1 MSFLPRRNWGSFGNK
16 VFGYE
21 DFFIL
26 FTMAITKSKKKD
38 QLAALTA
45 KFKDAAGVAFVKF
58 DQLGVEEAQI
68 IRRDLRANG
77 MSYTVIKKTLMA
89 IAAKDTGLAEFDSNE
104 LEGAVAVIVSTTDA
118 VMPAQFIKKFKKEF
132 FDKENDVAK
141 IDFAGALFEGNF
153 LDAAATATFANT
165 ATREESLGKIVGMLR
180 SGPQK
185 LHTVFNSGLQGLY
198 NVMKNADK
206 FAA

>member
-1 MSFLPRRNWGSFGNK
+1 
-16 VFGYE
+16 
-21 DFFIL
+21 
-26 FTMAITKSKKKD
+26 MAITKSKKEE

-45 KFKDAAGVAFVKF
+45 KFKEASGVAFAKF

-68 IRRDLRANG
+68 MRRELRASG

-89 IAAKDTGLAEFDSNE
+89 IAAKDAGLAEFDSDN
-104 LEGAVAVIVSTTDA
+104 LEGSVAVIVSPSDA
-118 VMPAQFIKKFKKEF
+118 VMPAQFIKKFKNDF
-132 FDKENDVAK
+132 FDKEAK
-141 IDFAGALFEGNF
+141 HAKVDFAGALFEGNF
-153 LDAAATATFANT
+153 LDAAATAQFANT
-165 ATREESLGKIVGMLR
+165 ATREESLTKIVGMLK

-185 LHTVFNSGLQGLY
+185 LHSVFNSGFQGLY

>member
-1 MSFLPRRNWGSFGNK
+1 
-16 VFGYE
+16 
-21 DFFIL
+21 
-26 FTMAITKSKKKD
+26 MAITKSKKKD
-38 QLAALTA
+38 QLAALTE
-45 KFKDAAGVAFVKF
+45 KFKEAAGVAFVKF
-58 DQLGVEEAQI
+58 DQLGVEEAQV

-89 IAAKDTGLAEFDSNE
+89 IAAKDTGLAEFDSDE

-132 FDKENDVAK
+132 FNKETKHAK

-153 LDAAATATFANT
+153 LDAAATAKFADT

-185 LHTVFNSGLQGLY
+185 LHSVFNSGFQSLY